1 MRVTMML
8 ADHTQVADGKLFIS
22 GAGWTFCGPGPVPCA
37 VAMLFHVPWQQTN
50 EKISFELRLVDEDG
64 RPAMQPGAEGQQPI
78 GVTGQLEAG
87 RPPGMLPG
95 AEINVPIAFNVVLN
109 LPPDRRFT
117 WILEAEGHTDE
128 DWRLSFATRQ
138 TPVTRLARRTP
149 PRRDDGRPR
158 ESPCPPGKRAWVR
171 SGAWPSRTQTFAWRS

>member
-8 ADHTQVADGKLFIS
+8 ADHVQVADGKLFIS
-22 GAGWTFCGPGPVPCA
+22 GGGWTFCGPGPVPCA

-64 RPAMQPGAEGQQPI
+64 RPAMQSGAEGQQPI

-95 AEINVPIAFNVVLN
+95 AEINVPIAFNVVLS
-109 LPPDRRFT
+109 LPPGLRFT

-128 DWRLSFATRQ
+128 AWRLSFATRHA
-138 TPVTRLARRTP
+138 PVTQLARQICPTAP
-149 PRRDDGRPR
+149 NTSPGFTGR
-158 ESPCPPGKRAWVR
+158 
-171 SGAWPSRTQTFAWRS
+171 